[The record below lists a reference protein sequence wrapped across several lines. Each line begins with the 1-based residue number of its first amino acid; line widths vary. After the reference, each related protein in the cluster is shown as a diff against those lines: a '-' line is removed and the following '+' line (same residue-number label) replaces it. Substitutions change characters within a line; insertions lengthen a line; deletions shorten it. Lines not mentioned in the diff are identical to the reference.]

1 MGLLSSI
8 LLFPVMGP
16 VHGLHFVFKQ
26 IAEQVDAQRF
36 DQGRV
41 QAELV
46 NLSVRRDL
54 GEISD
59 AEYAEQ
65 EAALAEQ
72 LNAMRAQEEA
82 LMESDTYV
90 DSEAHDRRA

>member
-1 MGLLSSI
+1 MGLLSSL

-16 VHGLHFVFKQ
+16 VHGLNFVFKQ

-36 DQGRV
+36 DEGRI

-59 AEYAEQ
+59 EEYAEQ
-65 EAALAEQ
+65 EAALAAQ
-72 LNAMRAQEEA
+72 FNAIRAQREGR
-82 LMESDTYV
+82 ME
-90 DSEAHDRRA
+90 

>member
-1 MGLLSSI
+1 MGLVSGL

-16 VHGLHFVFKQ
+16 LHGLHFIVKR
-26 IAEQVDAQRF
+26 IAEEVDAQRF
-36 DQGRV
+36 DEGRV
-41 QAELV
+41 QAELI

-59 AEYAEQ
+59 EEYRAQ

-72 LNAMRAQEEA
+72 LNVIRAQEEA
-82 LMESDTYV
+82 LMVSDTYV
-90 DSEAHDRRA
+90 DSEAHDRGG